1 MTSSRGNALPFIN
14 DRQRWEIT
22 MQVRAAVALAAGKPL
37 EITTV
42 ELDGPRDGEVMVEIK
57 ATGVCHTDEF
67 TLSGADPEGLFP
79 AILGHEGAGIVVDIG
94 KGVTSVKKGDHVIPL
109 YTPECR
115 QCPSC
120 LSRKTNL
127 CTAIRVTQGQGLMP
141 DGTSRFSLDGK
152 PIHHYMGT
160 STFANYTVL
169 PEIAVAKTRE
179 DAPFD
184 KICYVGCGVTTG
196 IGAVINTA
204 KVEPG
209 AKAIVFGL
217 GGIGLNVLQG
227 LRLAGADMIIGVD
240 INDDRKAW
248 GERFGM
254 THFVNPTDMGK
265 DLVPHLVD
273 MTKSGADQIG
283 GADYTFDCTGNVKVM
298 RQALEACHRG
308 WGQSIV
314 IGVAPAGAEI
324 ATRPFQLV
332 TGRVWKGTAFGG
344 ARGRTD
350 VPKIVDWY
358 MQGKIQID
366 PMITHVMPLDDI
378 NRAFD
383 LMHKGESIRSVVT
396 F

>member
-1 MTSSRGNALPFIN
+1 M
-14 DRQRWEIT
+14 D
-22 MQVRAAVALAAGKPL
+22 VRAAVAVVGGKPL
-37 EITTV
+37 EISTV
-42 ELDGPRDGEVMVEIK
+42 QLEGPREGEVLVEIK

-67 TLSGADPEGLFP
+67 TLSGADPEGLLP
-79 AILGHEGAGIVVDIG
+79 AILGHEGAGVVVDIG
-94 KGVTSVKKGDHVIPL
+94 RGVTSVGKGDHVIPL

-115 QCPSC
+115 QGPSC

-127 CTAIRVTQGQGLMP
+127 CTAIRATQGQGLMP
-141 DGTSRFSLDGK
+141 DGTSRFSMNGK
-152 PIHHYMGT
+152 PVHHYMGT

-169 PEIAVAKTRE
+169 PEIAVAKIRK

-184 KICYVGCGVTTG
+184 KVCYIGCGVTTG

-204 KVEPG
+204 KVEQG

-217 GGIGLNVLQG
+217 GGIGLNVLQC
-227 LRLAGADMIIGVD
+227 LRLPSADMIIGVD
-240 INDDRKAW
+240 ITKHRKGR

-254 THFVNPTDMGK
+254 THFVNPKDLGK

-283 GADYTFDCTGNVKVM
+283 GADYTFDCTGNVAVM

-308 WGQSIV
+308 WGQSII

-332 TGRVWKGTAFGG
+332 AGRIWKGTAFGG

-358 MQGKIQID
+358 MEGKIEID
-366 PMITHVMPLDDI
+366 PMITHIMPLGEI
-378 NRAFD
+378 NKGFD
-383 LMHKGESIRSVVT
+383 LMHEGKSIRSVVT
-396 F
+396 Y